1 MTSLWYTEALK
12 NGLCVVQSVTD
23 GNCAPSA
30 FVRSALS
37 AVNIRQ
43 QPWRSWKQLGHAAAI
58 TQARKMAVDWLREN
72 RERKLHSDI
81 SMQLLVQA
89 VSGVAMDHYLER
101 MAKSGCWGD
110 TAFLHALACACN
122 VEPWLSGSRA
132 TVFFTSCGLAS
143 AKSTPFCAGES
154 VL

>member
-37 AVNIRQ
+37 ADINIRQ
-43 QPWRSWKQLGHAAAI
+43 QPWRSWKQLGHTAAI
-58 TQARKMAVDWLREN
+58 TQARKMAVDWLWEN

-89 VSGVAMDHYLER
+89 VSGMAMDHYLER
-101 MAKSGCWGD
+101 MTKSGGWGD

-122 VEPWLSGSRA
+122 VEPWFSG
-132 TVFFTSCGLAS
+132 
-143 AKSTPFCAGES
+143 
-154 VL
+154 